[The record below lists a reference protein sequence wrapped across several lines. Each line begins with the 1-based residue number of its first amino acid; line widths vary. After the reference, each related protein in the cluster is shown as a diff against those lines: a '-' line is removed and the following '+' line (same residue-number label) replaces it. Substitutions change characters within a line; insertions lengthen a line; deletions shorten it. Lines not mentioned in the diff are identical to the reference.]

1 MRERLKLLVA
11 PLNLAGYITWAA
23 IGWEMLVYGSGVPA
37 WLDQAPPTW
46 LLATLHLAFF
56 GLFVSVLGSQDH
68 ETTGL
73 RTRVIAQYLLVFAL
87 MALALNGTLPI
98 LLILCAVQVAH
109 AWAPRGAVA
118 VLLVVNLAL
127 YGIYFGVWNISSPL
141 IGVLMVG
148 CFQVFAAT
156 AAWFGINAERA
167 RDALAVANAD
177 LLATR
182 SLLAETARDGERLR
196 LSRELHDVAGHK
208 LTALKLNM
216 AALARDPRLAG
227 DAQVQ
232 LCSRLADELL
242 TDIRDVVQQM
252 RHSDGMDLGPA
263 LESLATPFPRPRMHL
278 QIDGDARVGSVAQAE
293 AVLRA
298 VQEGLTNS
306 ARHSLA
312 NNLWV
317 VLRREADGLHLD
329 IRDDGRGRGKL
340 EPGNG
345 LRGMRERLTAVGGGL
360 ELGRTDTGGVH
371 LQAWLPVSA

>member
-1 MRERLKLLVA
+1 MREQLKQLFT

-23 IGWEMLVYGSGVPA
+23 IGWELVYGGSSVPG
-37 WLDQAPPTW
+37 WLGQAPPTW
-46 LLATLHLAFF
+46 LLGGLHLVWF
-56 GLFVSVLGSQDH
+56 GLFATVLSLQDH
-68 ETTGL
+68 ESPRL
-73 RTRVIAQYLLVFAL
+73 RVLVIAQYLLVFAL
-87 MALALNGTLPI
+87 MSMARNSSLPI
-98 LLILCAVQVAH
+98 LLILCAVQAAH
-109 AWAPRGAVA
+109 AWSPRGATIVI
-118 VLLVVNLAL
+118 VLANIGL
-127 YGIYFGVWNISSPL
+127 YAMYDGVWDMRSALPAT
-141 IGVLMVG
+141 LMVG
-148 CFQVFAAT
+148 SFQVFAAS
-156 AAWFGINAERA
+156 AAWFGISAERA

-216 AALARDPRLAG
+216 AALARDPRVTG

-242 TDIRDVVQQM
+242 ADIRDVVQQM

-278 QIDGDARVGSVAQAE
+278 QIDGDARVGSVAHAE
-293 AVLRA
+293 ALLRA

-306 ARHSLA
+306 ARHSQA

-329 IRDDGRGRGKL
+329 IRDDGRGRGTL

-345 LRGMRERLTAVGGGL
+345 LRGMRERLAAVGGGL
-360 ELGRTDTGGVH
+360 ELGRTNTGGVH